1 MGHRAAALALAGAAL
16 LPGTAGGAPATLPRL
31 GPAPSFALTTQQGD
45 RIWLAHLR
53 GRAVVLAFG
62 CTGCGVCPA
71 LVATLRDVARGL
83 GGAAGR
89 RVFFA
94 LVTVDP
100 ARDTP
105 AALRRFA
112 RQQALDPA
120 AWVLLTGSPAE
131 IEVVTRR
138 FGLAARR
145 DAASVA
151 RDCLVVLIDQT
162 GVIRGRYAAAELAR
176 LPADLETLLVE
187 PPGF

>member
-1 MGHRAAALALAGAAL
+1 
-16 LPGTAGGAPATLPRL
+16 
-31 GPAPSFALTTQQGD
+31 
-45 RIWLAHLR
+45 
-53 GRAVVLAFG
+53 VVLAFG
-62 CTGCGVCPA
+62 CTGCGAGPA

-120 AWVLLTGSPAE
+120 AWVLLTGSRP
-131 IEVVTRR
+131 RSR
-138 FGLAARR
+138 W
-145 DAASVA
+145 
-151 RDCLVVLIDQT
+151 
-162 GVIRGRYAAAELAR
+162 
-176 LPADLETLLVE
+176 
-187 PPGF
+187 